1 MDTQPPIE
9 DVLDDLIPDWR
20 EQTLRL
26 RDEGKSDAEITAEFQ
41 RQIKAQIDPLLDLY
55 NMFGPED

>member
-1 MDTQPPIE
+1 MSEPPIE

-20 EQTLRL
+20 EQAARL
-26 RDEGKSDAEITAEFQ
+26 SDEGKSDAEITSEFQ

-55 NMFGPED
+55 NTLGP